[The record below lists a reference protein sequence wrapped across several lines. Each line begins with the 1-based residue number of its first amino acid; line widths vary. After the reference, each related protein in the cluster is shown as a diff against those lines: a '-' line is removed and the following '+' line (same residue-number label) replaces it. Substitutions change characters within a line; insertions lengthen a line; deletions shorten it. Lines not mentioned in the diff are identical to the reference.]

1 MSQLE
6 NTLIGLARNH
16 LEAVKR
22 FYASR
27 TAGTATDEDRE
38 LFQDDHSALN
48 TILLL
53 GHLQNCG
60 ISNEGT
66 FELLAIEAEATAAI
80 PQLDEPDD
88 YQATITIQIRG
99 KTTDEFALAMSNAFD
114 IASFGGAGGNGVTGN
129 GTSYTC
135 TVATNLPKEP
145 LTLNKI
151 LGMLDE
157 HCGPDEQAE
166 LRSLYGTEHLKGDKP
181 A

>member
-53 GHLQNCG
+53 GHLHNCG

-80 PQLDEPDD
+80 PKLDEPDG
-88 YQATITIQIRG
+88 YQATITIQIQG
-99 KTTDEFALAMSNAFD
+99 KTPDQFGQAMSNAFD
-114 IASFGGAGGNGVTGN
+114 TASFGGAGGNGITSN

-135 TVATNLPKEP
+135 KVETNLPKQP
-145 LTLNKI
+145 MTLKNV

-157 HCGPDEQAE
+157 HCDPEERAA
-166 LRSLYGTEHLKGDKP
+166 LREFYGTEHLKSDSQG
-181 A
+181 